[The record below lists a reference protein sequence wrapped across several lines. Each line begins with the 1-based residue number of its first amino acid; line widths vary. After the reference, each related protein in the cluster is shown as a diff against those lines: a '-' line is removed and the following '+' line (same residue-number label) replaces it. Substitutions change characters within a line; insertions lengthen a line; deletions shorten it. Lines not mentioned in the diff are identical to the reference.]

1 MYIAT
6 LHSVARHAYVQ
17 VCKEDFE
24 EALKEVKPA
33 FGAVTELLEAY
44 RLNGIID
51 YGEHFRHLLSVC
63 KQLVEQERPFSPLSR
78 YPMTLPGYIFA
89 CIVRPGIDDIYHTTP
104 LQGWFVC
111 F

>member
-1 MYIAT
+1 MSAVVLGALAHQVFVIMSGKLLLSRHTAT
-6 LHSVARHAYVQ
+6 PTAYTSLHCTALRCAACMQ
-17 VCKEDFE
+17 VCMEDFE

-63 KQLVEQERPFSPLSR
+63 KQLVEQASSHPL
-78 YPMTLPGYIFA
+78 YPGFP
-89 CIVRPGIDDIYHTTP
+89 
-104 LQGWFVC
+104 
-111 F
+111 

>member
-1 MYIAT
+1 M
-6 LHSVARHAYVQ
+6 Q

-63 KQLVEQERPFSPLSR
+63 KQLVEQASLLSCHPVYPNIPLDTFGSR
-78 YPMTLPGYIFA
+78 SSGNGMEHLYHVAI
-89 CIVRPGIDDIYHTTP
+89 PGIGSAPRICRLHPTHM
-104 LQGWFVC
+104 Q
-111 F
+111 